1 MAQHPTSNGAKS
13 FFFFLGFFFV
23 IMESIESIVKS
34 QVSYLGKKN
43 IFYLKIIIL
52 VFIFIFKISILKLS
66 KIF

>member
-1 MAQHPTSNGAKS
+1 
-13 FFFFLGFFFV
+13 
-23 IMESIESIVKS
+23 MESIGSIVKS

-66 KIF
+66 KIFKKNINLIFFKNK

>member
-1 MAQHPTSNGAKS
+1 
-13 FFFFLGFFFV
+13 
-23 IMESIESIVKS
+23 MESIESIVKS

-66 KIF
+66 KIFKKNINLIFFKNK

>member
-1 MAQHPTSNGAKS
+1 
-13 FFFFLGFFFV
+13 
-23 IMESIESIVKS
+23 MESIESIVKS